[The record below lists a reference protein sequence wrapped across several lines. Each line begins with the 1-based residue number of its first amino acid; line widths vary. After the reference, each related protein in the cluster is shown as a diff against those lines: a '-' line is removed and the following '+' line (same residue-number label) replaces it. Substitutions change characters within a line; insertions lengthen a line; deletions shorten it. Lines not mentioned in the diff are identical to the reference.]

1 MARLR
6 QRPCRS
12 VAVAVSFGQVLT
24 GGNTNDGVHVASA
37 DVVIVGGGIVGS
49 AVAYFLSSD
58 AAFRGRRIVLIE
70 RDPSYREASTS
81 RSAGGVRQQF
91 STPENIR
98 LSQFTLD
105 LFRNIKEVFGPDAD
119 VGFREQGYL
128 ILSSAAARSVL
139 AENVALQQS
148 MGADIVLGEPAELA
162 ARFPWLSTEGIA
174 AGAYSRS
181 GEGWFDPPSLA
192 ALFRKV
198 AKAQGVEILNDD
210 VMTIETSSG
219 RVEAVRLKAGDR
231 IACGALV
238 NAAGPWAG
246 QVAALA
252 GVPLP
257 VEPRKRYVYVVDC
270 REATE
275 ALHKGPLT
283 VDPSGVWFRPEG
295 RLFICGKSPEE
306 SAEPPVAD
314 LDAIDHAFFD
324 GEVWPQLAAR
334 VPAFES
340 LKVVNAWAGYYD
352 TNTLDHNAVI
362 GRHPGIANLYL
373 ANGFSGHGAQQAAGA
388 GNAVAELI
396 VHGAFRTIDL
406 TRLGYERI
414 AAGRSLTERNVI

>member
-1 MARLR
+1 
-6 QRPCRS
+6 
-12 VAVAVSFGQVLT
+12 
-24 GGNTNDGVHVASA
+24 
-37 DVVIVGGGIVGS
+37 
-49 AVAYFLSSD
+49 
-58 AAFRGRRIVLIE
+58 
-70 RDPSYREASTS
+70 
-81 RSAGGVRQQF
+81 
-91 STPENIR
+91 
-98 LSQFTLD
+98 
-105 LFRNIKEVFGPDAD
+105 
-119 VGFREQGYL
+119 
-128 ILSSAAARSVL
+128 
-139 AENVALQQS
+139 VALQQS
-148 MGADIVLGEPAELA
+148 MGADIALGEPAELA
-162 ARFPWLSTEGIA
+162 GRFPWLSAEGIA

-181 GEGWFDPPSLA
+181 GEGWYDPPSLA
-192 ALFRKV
+192 ALFRQA
-198 AKAQGVEILNDD
+198 AKAQGVEILNDA
-210 VMTIETSSG
+210 VTAIEAGAS
-219 RVEAVRLKAGDR
+219 RIEAVRLKAGDR

-246 QVAALA
+246 QVAAMA

-275 ALHKGPLT
+275 ALHWAPLT

-306 SAEPPVAD
+306 GAEPPAVD
-314 LDAIDHAFFD
+314 LDSIDHAFFD
-324 GEVWPQLAAR
+324 SEVWPQLAAR

-362 GRHPGIANLYL
+362 GRHPDIANLYF

-414 AAGRSLTERNVI
+414 AAGRPLPERNVI